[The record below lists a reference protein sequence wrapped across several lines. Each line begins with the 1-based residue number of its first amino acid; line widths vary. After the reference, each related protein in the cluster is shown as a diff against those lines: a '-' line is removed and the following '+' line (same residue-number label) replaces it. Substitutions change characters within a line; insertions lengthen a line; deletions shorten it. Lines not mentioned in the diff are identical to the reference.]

1 MEAAK
6 RGDLVVVESVH
17 TDFVIGKG
25 CNSHPEFVVA
35 VVTNITRECLIKA
48 VRPVGYSHTVELTRM
63 VGFRKAHLVPK
74 ARIDVDA
81 ALKAAA
87 EHTWTGKPGD
97 TPKYFDTL
105 DAARDVLRPHLI
117 ETLAVKR

>member
-6 RGDLVVVESVH
+6 RGDLVVVESAH
-17 TDFVIGKG
+17 TDYVIGQG
-25 CNSHPEFVVA
+25 CKSHQEFTVA
-35 VVTNITRECLIKA
+35 VVTNITREGQIKA
-48 VRPVGYSHTVELTRM
+48 VRPVGYSSTVELARM

-74 ARIDVDA
+74 KNIDVDA
-81 ALKAAA
+81 ATKAAA
-87 EHTWTGKPGD
+87 EHTWTGRAGG

-117 ETLAVKR
+117 KSLV

>member
-17 TDFVIGKG
+17 TDYVIGKG
-25 CNSHPEFVVA
+25 CKSHSEFTVG
-35 VVTNITRECLIKA
+35 VVTNITRDGQIKA
-48 VRPVGYSHTVELTRM
+48 VRTVGYRSTVELARM
-63 VGFRKAHLVPK
+63 VGFRKAHMVPK
-74 ARIDVDA
+74 KSIDVDA
-81 ALKAAA
+81 ALGSAA
-87 EHTWTGKPGD
+87 EHTWTGRPGD

-117 ETLAVKR
+117 KSLV

>member
-17 TDFVIGKG
+17 TAYVIGQG
-25 CNSHPEFVVA
+25 TSSHSEFTVA
-35 VVTNITRECLIKA
+35 VVTNITRDGQIKA

-81 ALKAAA
+81 ALAAA
-87 EHTWTGKPGD
+87 EAHTWPGPST
-97 TPKYFDTL
+97 TPKYYDTL
-105 DAARDVLRPHLI
+105 GEAKDALRPHLI
-117 ETLAVKR
+117 GTP